1 MKIHRTGSL
10 GITTSHPMYSICL
23 SLERTQSI
31 LLQLIFISKGV
42 HLLGQMKNRKEY
54 ETIK

>member
-23 SLERTQSI
+23 SLERTQPI
-31 LLQLIFISKGV
+31 LLLLIFISKGV

-54 ETIK
+54 ETTK

>member
-10 GITTSHPMYSICL
+10 GITTSHLMYSTCL
-23 SLERTQSI
+23 SLERTQPI
-31 LLQLIFISKGV
+31 LLKFIRICKGV

-54 ETIK
+54 ESTK